1 MERKKFI
8 VLIPVIIIV
17 IIVLVICNLGI
28 GCYRSG
34 SAVRDL
40 TEELTT
46 LYGEPYTGREVENG
60 TEDMEFSVESG
71 TFFLTDENFRYFW
84 GLDYR
89 YECKVIYTTY
99 SNDETVSVRT
109 ITYDAVDPMGP
120 DVQFDRAHLV
130 MESVKEQI
138 AQS

>member
-1 MERKKFI
+1 MERKKFA
-8 VLIPVIIIV
+8 VWIPVIIIV
-17 IIVLVICNLGI
+17 VIVLILCKAGI
-28 GCYRSG
+28 GYYTSG

-46 LYGEPYTGREVENG
+46 LYGEPYTGCEVANG
-60 TEDMEFSVESG
+60 TEDMEFSIEPG
-71 TFFLTDENFRYFW
+71 TFFLTDESFRSFW

-99 SNDETVSVRT
+99 SNDGTVSVRT

-120 DVQFDRAHLV
+120 SEQFDRAHLV
-130 MESVKEQI
+130 MESVKELI
-138 AQS
+138 SQS

>member
-28 GCYRSG
+28 GYYRSG